1 VFHAVRN
8 LIRPMVLAAWLGANR
23 SDTRGI
29 ARICNDVTRPK
40 TRSYVPHSVKHC
52 TRALWL
58 AFAIAAC
65 STAVLP
71 CQAATITPDQ
81 VSAATDAV
89 KHDPKL
95 GGMHRER
102 KLRWMSSDVEE
113 KKREAK
119 PVTKETWVDGLAL
132 WLAESGRLLMWLLG
146 AAAVAILLVC
156 VRRWVL
162 VHGGFRPGGHVT
174 LPSHVRDLDIRP
186 ESLPDDI
193 ASAARALWL
202 RGEHR
207 ASLSL
212 LYRGA
217 LSRLVHHHAVPIS
230 AASTEGDC
238 VALAGKVLPKES
250 GAFFERLV
258 NAWLLLVYGAQ
269 MPDEMLVMS
278 LCDRFDAQLP
288 VAAPAAGAAA

>member
-1 VFHAVRN
+1 VRS
-8 LIRPMVLAAWLGANR
+8 PA
-23 SDTRGI
+23 STRV
-29 ARICNDVTRPK
+29 RT
-40 TRSYVPHSVKHC
+40 
-52 TRALWL
+52 LWL

-65 STAVLP
+65 STAMLP

-81 VSAATDAV
+81 VSAAADAV
-89 KHDPKL
+89 KHDLKL
-95 GGMHRER
+95 GGKHRER
-102 KLRWMSSDVEE
+102 RLRWKADDVEE
-113 KKREAK
+113 KKRETK
-119 PVTKETWVDGLAL
+119 PREETWVDGLAL

-162 VHGGFRPGGHVT
+162 VRGGFRPGGRAV

-193 ASAARALWL
+193 SSAARALWL

-238 VALAGKVLPKES
+238 VALAGKVLPNES
-250 GAFFERLV
+250 GTFFERLV

-278 LCDRFDAQLP
+278 LCDRFDARLP
-288 VAAPAAGAAA
+288 AAGPAAAPAAGEAA